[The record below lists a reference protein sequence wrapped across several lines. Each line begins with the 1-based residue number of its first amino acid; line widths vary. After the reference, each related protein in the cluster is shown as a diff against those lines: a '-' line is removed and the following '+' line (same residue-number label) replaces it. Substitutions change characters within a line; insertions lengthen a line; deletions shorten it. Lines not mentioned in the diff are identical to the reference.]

1 MGIKLKLVSLFLII
15 GILPMVVVVSIN
27 YKNTSDGVQEHLNSS
42 RKIIDNELT
51 KELKLIREI
60 KKDTIQTFFNL
71 MKDQVVAL
79 SQNRMVIDATNEF
92 HDSFHT
98 FEKEMKEKGVNL
110 NSKKSSL
117 SNYYNNDFLA
127 SYKEKNNGQAA
138 DTSLMLSQLSD
149 ESLLLQSTYI
159 SENIYP
165 LGSKDNLIESGNGT
179 AYDKI
184 HSKYHP
190 IFKDYL
196 KRFSYYDIF
205 IIDSDDGNVIYS
217 VYKELDY
224 ATCLKKGSFSDSGLA
239 ECFRKAN
246 ALEKTTA
253 FAFTDLDNYTPSYE
267 SPAGFIGS
275 PIFSGNEKIGVLIF
289 QVPIDKINQLSE
301 ISSSLD
307 IPANNS
313 LVGPDKLLRSDVNY
327 SSKFKV
333 ENVFRNKSLTMNNSA
348 VEDALSGKEGVAT
361 ITNVE
366 GNNSK
371 VAYTP
376 INILGAN
383 WALLSEIEVSAIDKE
398 IEKMDLAAIS
408 MNEKLVSSTVMA
420 VIVAAVLIILIA
432 WYFSRWIS
440 IPLSNA
446 SNNSENINN
455 SAKAVN
461 VEITRIASSIDEMSN
476 VIKEIA
482 SNCDQAASASVDAV
496 KVAEE
501 SEERI
506 NSLNIVSDE
515 IASVL
520 TIISRIA
527 EKTDLLA
534 LNATIE
540 AAAAGEAGRG
550 FSVVANEVQNLAN
563 QTSTATK
570 EITEKINEI
579 QLRSKESSESILK
592 IADSN
597 RNIEDVTTTLA
608 SAIEELSLTISD
620 INSSV
625 SEVSGQT
632 SQVTYGIS
640 EIASEIASITKGVKK
655 ISSALQEPE
664 KKFTIIDDH
673 DDHQG
678 LKVVGE

>member
-1 MGIKLKLVSLFLII
+1 MGIKFKLVSLFLLI
-15 GILPMVVVVSIN
+15 GIIPLLIVVTIN
-27 YKNTSDGVQEHLNSS
+27 YNNTKVGVQEQLDTAQ
-42 RKIIDNELT
+42 KIINNELT

-60 KKDTIQTFFNL
+60 KKDTIETFFNL

-79 SQNRMVIDATNEF
+79 SQNQMTIDATNEF
-92 HDSFHT
+92 HDSFHAY
-98 FEKEMKEKGVNL
+98 EKELKAKGISV
-110 NSKKSSL
+110 SERRSDL
-117 SNYYNNDFLA
+117 SNYYNNDFL
-127 SYKEKNNGQAA
+127 SKYKSKNDDKSV
-138 DTSLMLSQLSD
+138 DTSPLLAQLSE

-159 SENIYP
+159 SENTYP
-165 LGSKDNLIESGNGT
+165 LGAKDNLIKTGDGST
-179 AYDKI
+179 YDKY
-184 HSKYHP
+184 HQKYHP
-190 IFKDYL
+190 IFKGYL
-196 KRFSYYDIF
+196 DRFSYYDIF
-205 IIDSDDGNVIYS
+205 IVDNNGNVIYS

-224 ATCLKKGSFSDSGLA
+224 ATSLKSGSFSDSGLGQ
-239 ECFRKAN
+239 CYRKAN
-246 ALEKTTA
+246 SLDRSTA
-253 FAFTDLDNYTPSYE
+253 FTFADLDNYTPSYE

-275 PIFSGNEKIGVLIF
+275 PIFAGDKKIGVLIF
-289 QVPIDKINQLSE
+289 QLPIEKINKLSE
-301 ISSSLD
+301 ISQDLKL
-307 IPANNS
+307 PANTS
-313 LVGPDKLLRSDVNY
+313 LIGPDQLLRSNINY
-327 SSKFKV
+327 SKSYTV
-333 ENVFRNKSLTMNNSA
+333 EKVFRDKSLKIENSA
-348 VEDALSGKEGVAT
+348 VTEALAGKSGVTTIKNVA
-361 ITNVE
+361 
-366 GNNSK
+366 GNDSK

-376 INILGAN
+376 INILGVN
-383 WALLSEIEVSAIDKE
+383 WALLSEIEVQEINKE
-398 IEKMDLAAIS
+398 IDTMNQGATAMNSKLIKSTMMALVIAAI
-408 MNEKLVSSTVMA
+408 
-420 VIVAAVLIILIA
+420 VILLIA

-440 IPLSNA
+440 VPLSNA

-482 SNCDQAASASVDAV
+482 GNCDQAASASVDAV

-520 TIISRIA
+520 NIISRIA

-579 QLRSKESSESILK
+579 QLRAKESSESILK

-640 EIASEIASITKGVKK
+640 EIAGEIASITKGSKK
-655 ISSALQEPE
+655 IDGKNSNSDSEYTVLEN
-664 KKFTIIDDH
+664 D

-678 LKVVGE
+678 LQVVGR

>member
-1 MGIKLKLVSLFLII
+1 MGIKFKLISIFLLI
-15 GILPMVVVVSIN
+15 GIIPLLIVVTIN
-27 YKNTSDGVQEHLNSS
+27 YNNTKNGVQKNLDTAQE
-42 RKIIDNELT
+42 IINNELT

-60 KKDTIQTFFNL
+60 KKDTIETFFNL
-71 MKDQVVAL
+71 MKDQVVTL
-79 SQNRMVIDATNEF
+79 SENKMVIDATNEF
-92 HDSFHT
+92 QDSF
-98 FEKEMKEKGVNL
+98 FSYEKELKAKGINL
-110 NSKKSSL
+110 NDRRRGL
-117 SNYYNNDFLA
+117 SNYYNNDFL
-127 SYKEKNNGQAA
+127 SEYKSNNGDKLV
-138 DTSLMLSQLSD
+138 DTSAILSQLS
-149 ESLLLQSTYI
+149 EGELLLQSTYI
-159 SENIYP
+159 SENTYP
-165 LGSKDNLIESGNGT
+165 LGAKDNLVKTDDGT
-179 AYDKI
+179 TYDKI
-184 HSKYHP
+184 HEKYHS

-196 KRFSYYDIF
+196 KRFAYYDIF
-205 IIDSDDGNVIYS
+205 IVDSDSGNIIYS

-224 ATCLKKGSFSDSGLA
+224 ATSLKSGAFSDSGLG
-239 ECFRKAN
+239 ECYRKAN
-246 ALEKTTA
+246 SFDRSSGFT
-253 FAFTDLDNYTPSYE
+253 FTDLDNYRPSYE

-275 PIFSGNEKIGVLIF
+275 PIFAGDKKIGVLIF
-289 QVPIDKINQLSE
+289 QLPIDKINKLAE
-301 ISSSLD
+301 INQDLEVH
-307 IPANNS
+307 ANTT
-313 LVGPDKLLRSDVNY
+313 LIGPDKLLRSDISY
-327 SSKFKV
+327 SDSYTVGK
-333 ENVFRNKSLTMNNSA
+333 VFRDKSLKIENTA
-348 VEDALSGKEGVAT
+348 VDEALAGKSGVTTIKNVA
-361 ITNVE
+361 
-366 GNNSK
+366 GNDSK
-371 VAYTP
+371 VAYSP
-376 INILGAN
+376 INILGVS
-383 WALLSEIEVSAIDKE
+383 WALLSEFEVSEINKE
-398 IEKMDLAAIS
+398 IDIMNQGAVAMNKELVNSTMMALLIAAI
-408 MNEKLVSSTVMA
+408 
-420 VIVAAVLIILIA
+420 VITLIA

-440 IPLSNA
+440 VPLSSA
-446 SNNSENINN
+446 SSNSEDINN

-482 SNCDQAASASVDAV
+482 GNCDQAASASVDAV

-520 TIISRIA
+520 NIISRIA

-579 QLRSKESSESILK
+579 QLRAKESSESILK

-640 EIASEIASITKGVKK
+640 EIAGEIASITKGSKK
-655 ISSALQEPE
+655 GDGKNSKSASEYTVLDGD
-664 KKFTIIDDH
+664 DDH
-673 DDHQG
+673 EG
-678 LKVVGE
+678 LKVVGG

>member
-1 MGIKLKLVSLFLII
+1 MSIKFKLISLFLLI
-15 GILPMVVVVSIN
+15 GIIPMLVVVSIN
-27 YKNTSDGVQEHLNSS
+27 YSNTKVGVQEHLKSS
-42 RKIIDNELT
+42 RNIIDSEIT
-51 KELKLIREI
+51 KELKVIRET
-60 KKDTIQTFFNL
+60 KKDSIQTFFNL

-79 SQNRMVIDATNEF
+79 SQNKMIIDATNEF
-92 HDSFHT
+92 HVSFHNY
-98 FEKEMKEKGVNL
+98 EKEMTAKNIDL
-110 NSKKSSL
+110 DDRRNSL
-117 SNYYNNDFLA
+117 SSYYNNDFQ
-127 SYKEKNNGQAA
+127 STYKKKNSGNET
-138 DTSLMLSQLSD
+138 DTSAMLAKLNNQSM
-149 ESLLLQSTYI
+149 LLQSTYI
-159 SENIYP
+159 SKNIYP
-165 LGSKDNLIESGNGT
+165 LGSKDNLVETGDGSS
-179 AYDKI
+179 YDKV
-184 HSKYHP
+184 HKKYHP
-190 IFKDYL
+190 ILKDYL

-205 IIDSDDGNVIYS
+205 IVDAEDGKIIYS

-224 ATCLKKGSFSDSGLA
+224 ATSLKTGSFFDSGIA
-239 ECFRKAN
+239 DCFRKAN
-246 ALEKTTA
+246 ALDKTTA
-253 FAFTDLDNYTPSYE
+253 FAFTDLDNYKPSYD

-275 PIFSGNEKIGVLIF
+275 PIYDGNKKIGVLIF
-289 QVPIDKINQLSE
+289 QLPIEKINPLVQVKKDLNVKV
-301 ISSSLD
+301 
-307 IPANNS
+307 NNT
-313 LVGPDKLLRSDVNY
+313 LIGPDKLIRSDISY
-327 SSKFKV
+327 SEKHNM
-333 ENVFRNKSLTMNNSA
+333 ENVYRNKDLKVSNEAIETALT
-348 VEDALSGKEGVAT
+348 GKAGIAT
-361 ITNVE
+361 AKNAI
-366 GNNSK
+366 GNESK

-376 INILGAN
+376 IDILGAK
-383 WALLSEIEVSAIDKE
+383 WVLMSEREVSDLNKD
-398 IEKMDLAAIS
+398 IEKMDIAAAA
-408 MNEKLVSSTVMA
+408 MNKKLVSSTIMA
-420 VIVAAVLIILIA
+420 LFFAAIIITLIA

-440 IPLSNA
+440 IPLSKA
-446 SNNSENINN
+446 SNNSEDINN

-482 SNCDQAASASVDAV
+482 GNCDEAASASVDAV

-579 QLRSKESSESILK
+579 QMRAKESSESILN
-592 IADSN
+592 IAGSN
-597 RNIEDVTTTLA
+597 RNIETVTTTLA

-640 EIASEIASITKGVKK
+640 EIAGEIASITKGSKK
-655 ISSALQEPE
+655 AGQPSNETQNYPVIENEFEP
-664 KKFTIIDDH
+664 
-673 DDHQG
+673 HQG

>member
-1 MGIKLKLVSLFLII
+1 
-15 GILPMVVVVSIN
+15 
-27 YKNTSDGVQEHLNSS
+27 
-42 RKIIDNELT
+42 
-51 KELKLIREI
+51 
-60 KKDTIQTFFNL
+60 
-71 MKDQVVAL
+71 
-79 SQNRMVIDATNEF
+79 
-92 HDSFHT
+92 
-98 FEKEMKEKGVNL
+98 
-110 NSKKSSL
+110 
-117 SNYYNNDFLA
+117 
-127 SYKEKNNGQAA
+127 
-138 DTSLMLSQLSD
+138 
-149 ESLLLQSTYI
+149 
-159 SENIYP
+159 
-165 LGSKDNLIESGNGT
+165 
-179 AYDKI
+179 
-184 HSKYHP
+184 
-190 IFKDYL
+190 
-196 KRFSYYDIF
+196 
-205 IIDSDDGNVIYS
+205 
-217 VYKELDY
+217 
-224 ATCLKKGSFSDSGLA
+224 
-239 ECFRKAN
+239 
-246 ALEKTTA
+246 
-253 FAFTDLDNYTPSYE
+253 
-267 SPAGFIGS
+267 
-275 PIFSGNEKIGVLIF
+275 LIF
-289 QVPIDKINQLSE
+289 QLPIEKINKLSE
-301 ISSSLD
+301 ISQDLK
-307 IPANNS
+307 IPANTS
-313 LVGPDKLLRSDVNY
+313 LIGPDQLLRSDINY
-327 SSKFKV
+327 SESYTVAK
-333 ENVFRNKSLTMNNSA
+333 VFRDKSLKIENSA
-348 VEDALSGKEGVAT
+348 VTEALAGKSGVTTIKNVA
-361 ITNVE
+361 
-366 GNNSK
+366 GNDSK

-376 INILGAN
+376 INILGVN
-383 WALLSEIEVSAIDKE
+383 WALLSEIEVQEINKE
-398 IEKMDLAAIS
+398 IGTMNQGATAMNNKLIKSTMMALVIAAI
-408 MNEKLVSSTVMA
+408 
-420 VIVAAVLIILIA
+420 VILLIA

-440 IPLSNA
+440 VPLSNA

-482 SNCDQAASASVDAV
+482 GNCDQAASASVDAV

-520 TIISRIA
+520 NIISRIA

-579 QLRSKESSESILK
+579 QLRAKESSESILK

-640 EIASEIASITKGVKK
+640 EIAGEIASITKGSKK
-655 ISSALQEPE
+655 TDGKNSNSDSEYTVLEN
-664 KKFTIIDDH
+664 D

-678 LKVVGE
+678 LQVVGG